1 MEAMNMAVPYSF
13 FQSKLNRFIDF
24 LSVDI
29 TKYKEGRQF
38 AQDFYRTSEVRLLL
52 NKKEQLYYV
61 RDNFKGS
68 KDLNSEVEK
77 VKNQFIKILKDIS
90 PELEIT
96 IKTMMHQAGPFY
108 SGRNV
113 LENIIFPRVGIRGRD
128 RKHKFIVEINS
139 YNEITVREISMYNS
153 LQLDLPEFAKNIFFS
168 PEGITGGNLTREQQ
182 QALEEHRELTLSL
195 YLASGKTNLQEQMQE
210 DYLLKN
216 DNQVFGDEGL
226 VKLDQSTIDKDFSF
240 GRLLLSEPF
249 SLTVEYRLSYD
260 LEEKKFKLIKP
271 VEADIDIKFP
281 AKLVEKLIYTNFNK
295 INNEFKNITFSSK
308 VQEKLAK
315 LIASFVEAVKKA
327 FIIVGDGLFKD
338 GEQANNKRFSYYMDR
353 PRI

>member
-1 MEAMNMAVPYSF
+1 MAVPYSF

-29 TKYKEGRQF
+29 TKYKEGSQF
-38 AQDFYRTSEVRLLL
+38 AQDFYRTSEVRLLV

-61 RDNFKGS
+61 RDNFKES

-113 LENIIFPRVGIRGRD
+113 LENVIFPRVGIRGRGH
-128 RKHKFIVEINS
+128 KHKFIVEINA
-139 YNEITVREISMYNS
+139 YNEVTVREISMYNS

-168 PEGITGGNLTREQQ
+168 REGIVADKLTREQQ
-182 QALEEHRELTLSL
+182 QALEDCRELNISL

-216 DNQVFGDEGL
+216 DSQVFGDEGF
-226 VKLDQSTIDKDFSF
+226 VKLDQSNIDKDFSF
-240 GRLLLSEPF
+240 GRLELSEPF
-249 SLTVEYRLSYD
+249 SLTVEYKLSYD
-260 LEEKKFKLIKP
+260 LDEKKFKLVKP
-271 VEADIDIKFP
+271 SETDIDIKFP

-295 INNEFKNITFSSK
+295 LNNEFENITVLSK
-308 VQEKLAK
+308 VQEQLVK
-315 LIASFVEAVKKA
+315 LIAKLVEAVKKA
-327 FIIVGDGLFKD
+327 FVIAIDELFND
-338 GEQANNKRFSYYMDR
+338 RETVSNNHFSYYMDR